1 MEIKAKSLV
10 AEQLLQLRRLALFIS
25 PHWHSQCRLMLFL
38 LQAQPQL
45 FRWLQQPRTKNTSS
59 LVLLSGGRALSR
71 RASKIAAASSGA
83 MEAGRPSSC
92 ASLAQRQSQSFQQS
106 SLVRDRSELAH
117 WLCGRHSVS
126 LEICR
131 PCWRCDACE

>member
-45 FRWLQQPRTKNTSS
+45 CFS
-59 LVLLSGGRALSR
+59 
-71 RASKIAAASSGA
+71 
-83 MEAGRPSSC
+83 
-92 ASLAQRQSQSFQQS
+92 
-106 SLVRDRSELAH
+106 
-117 WLCGRHSVS
+117 
-126 LEICR
+126 EICTTDAR
-131 PCWRCDACE
+131 VVKKTLCTLKAKPC

>member
-1 MEIKAKSLV
+1 MSPEIVFFEESIGDQIERMRELAPPNASRAKTHDVKLPM
-10 AEQLLQLRRLALFIS
+10 QL
-25 PHWHSQCRLMLFL
+25 WQCRLMLFL

-92 ASLAQRQSQSFQQS
+92 VGFACTAA
-106 SLVRDRSELAH
+106 ELPAVIA
-117 WLCGRHSVS
+117 R
-126 LEICR
+126 
-131 PCWRCDACE
+131 A

>member
-45 FRWLQQPRTKNTSS
+45 FRWLQQPRAKNTSS

-71 RASKIAAASSGA
+71 CEVSSLLLTHECRDLQGEPGLLIEHRLWYADLILCQLCRAILVCPKALLHSAAARRTQLIPFRGD
-83 MEAGRPSSC
+83 C
-92 ASLAQRQSQSFQQS
+92 
-106 SLVRDRSELAH
+106 
-117 WLCGRHSVS
+117 
-126 LEICR
+126 
-131 PCWRCDACE
+131 